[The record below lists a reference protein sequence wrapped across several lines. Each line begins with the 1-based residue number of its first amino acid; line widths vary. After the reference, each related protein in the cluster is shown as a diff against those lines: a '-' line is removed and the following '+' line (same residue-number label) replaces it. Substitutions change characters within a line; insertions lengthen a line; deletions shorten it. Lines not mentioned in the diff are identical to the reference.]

1 MLNDS
6 SVKCWGGNSL
16 GSLGLGDNITRGDLM
31 GEMGDNLTK
40 VALTFGVD
48 GGAVS
53 NIVSSTMAYHTCVA
67 GTQGEVACY
76 GSNQFGQVSFKY
88 VAAGLY

>member
-16 GSLGLGDNITRGDLM
+16 GSLGLGDNITRGDST
-31 GEMGDNLTK
+31 GEMGDNLTE
-40 VALTFGVD
+40 VPLTFGID

-53 NIVSSTMAYHTCVA
+53 NIVSSTMSYHTCVA
-67 GTQGEVACY
+67 GTQGEVTCY
-76 GSNQFGQVSFKY
+76 GSNQFGQVSLNMSLQ
-88 VAAGLY
+88 VLY